1 MSNVLAITK
10 SIIILN
16 TYKSSEKVNIN
27 YHLYIYTCRFSL
39 FSKVK
44 IFHVQSFFF
53 FAKRMHHVSVNKKKI
68 WLLSQLLINRFF
80 YPNMQLYQCCQ
91 IIKILVCN
99 KIFDQLGELFHK
111 NIIWS
116 INCSNLVWICIN
128 WVATEFI
135 PNNNKYNRTVQPYI
149 YPNNIVLL
157 ICQ

>member
-1 MSNVLAITK
+1 MHSYKAALSNVLAITK

-44 IFHVQSFFF
+44 IFPVQSFFFF

-68 WLLSQLLINRFF
+68 WLLSQLLINRYF
-80 YPNMQLYQCCQ
+80 YPNMQLYQWCQ

-111 NIIWS
+111 NII
-116 INCSNLVWICIN
+116 
-128 WVATEFI
+128 
-135 PNNNKYNRTVQPYI
+135 
-149 YPNNIVLL
+149 
-157 ICQ
+157 

>member
-1 MSNVLAITK
+1 MHSYKAALSNVLAITK

-44 IFHVQSFFF
+44 IFHVQSFSFF
-53 FAKRMHHVSVNKKKI
+53 CKAHASCKCEQKKKI
-68 WLLSQLLINRFF
+68 WLLSQLLINRYF
-80 YPNMQLYQCCQ
+80 YPNMQLYQWCQ

-111 NIIWS
+111 KII
-116 INCSNLVWICIN
+116 
-128 WVATEFI
+128 
-135 PNNNKYNRTVQPYI
+135 
-149 YPNNIVLL
+149 
-157 ICQ
+157 

>member
-1 MSNVLAITK
+1 MHSYKAALSNVLAITK

-68 WLLSQLLINRFF
+68 WLLSQLLINRYF
-80 YPNMQLYQCCQ
+80 YPNMQLYQWCQ

-111 NIIWS
+111 K
-116 INCSNLVWICIN
+116 
-128 WVATEFI
+128 
-135 PNNNKYNRTVQPYI
+135 KYNLKYKLFKPSLNLYKLGS
-149 YPNNIVLL
+149 Y
-157 ICQ
+157 

>member
-53 FAKRMHHVSVNKKKI
+53 FCKAHASCKCEQKKI
-68 WLLSQLLINRFF
+68 WLLSQLLINRYF
-80 YPNMQLYQCCQ
+80 YPNMQLYQWCQ

-99 KIFDQLGELFHK
+99 KIFDQLGELFHKK

-149 YPNNIVLL
+149 S
-157 ICQ
+157 Q